1 MTTIDGFA
9 AGFDDEPGF
18 LDYASWGPFSRAVTA
33 EVDWQRDLV
42 SRARFGSTGAL
53 AEQGARARAA
63 VAGLLGFRPDQIV
76 LQPDTSTALMHAVFG
91 LTGGVLLSAAEY
103 PSLPF
108 AAVRAEQS
116 LSVTAPI
123 WLETDHGRVTP
134 GQIREQLTST
144 TVAVAVGLVDSRTGH
159 LADLDGI
166 RQVIGD
172 RLLIVDAIQGA
183 GIVDAPF
190 AAADIVAGGGQ
201 KWLRAG
207 WSTGYLAL
215 SDRAVDRLTPVFS
228 GYRGVSDDDASLP
241 WDEVPAPPREAAA
254 YRIAGPDPLAAG
266 RLAASLEELAAVG
279 VRSVADAVAGKVAR
293 ILDLADEFGLPVV
306 SPRSAAERA
315 GIVVVEPAPEHLTSL
330 TASLHNAGVAA
341 TTRLRTVRLSAHA
354 GTTDETLLMLRAALT
369 GYATAVH
376 AH

>member
-1 MTTIDGFA
+1 MTSIEEFA
-9 AGFDDEPGF
+9 AGFDEDPGF
-18 LDYASWGPFSRAVTA
+18 LDYAAWGPFSRAVTA
-33 EVDWQRDLV
+33 EVDWQRELL

-53 AEQGARARAA
+53 GEQGARARAA
-63 VAGLLGFRPDQIV
+63 VADLLGFRPDQVV
-76 LQPDTSTALMHAVFG
+76 LQPDTSTGLMHAVFG
-91 LTGGVLLSAAEY
+91 LTGGVLVSPAEY

-144 TVAVAVGLVDSRTGH
+144 TVAVAVSLVDARTGH

-172 RLLIVDAIQGA
+172 RLLIVDAVQGA
-183 GIVDAPF
+183 GVVDVPF
-190 AAADIVAGGGQ
+190 AAADIVAGGGH

-215 SDRAVDRLTPVFS
+215 SDRAVERLTPVFS
-228 GYRGVSDDDASLP
+228 GYQGVSDDDAHLS
-241 WDEVPAPPREAAA
+241 WDEVPAPVRAAA
-254 YRIAGPDPLAAG
+254 GFRITRADPLAAG

-279 VRSVADAVAGKVAR
+279 VGPIATAIAEKVTS
-293 ILDLADEFGLPVV
+293 IIDLA
-306 SPRSAAERA
+306 
-315 GIVVVEPAPEHLTSL
+315 
-330 TASLHNAGVAA
+330 
-341 TTRLRTVRLSAHA
+341 
-354 GTTDETLLMLRAALT
+354 
-369 GYATAVH
+369 
-376 AH
+376 